1 MGSKLYV
8 GNLSYQLQEEDLRQA
23 FSEVGEVISVTV
35 IKDRM
40 SGQSRGFGFVEM
52 ATDDDAK
59 NAIATMHGR
68 PLENRPLVVSE
79 ARPQQPRDNRSGG
92 GGRPAGGFGGHR

>member
-1 MGSKLYV
+1 MSRKLYV
-8 GNLSYQLQEEDLRQA
+8 GNLAYSLTEEELRA
-23 FSEVGEVISVTV
+23 TFSEVGDVVSVS
-35 IKDRM
+35 ILKDRA

-79 ARPQQPRDNRSGG
+79 ARPQEPRGPRPG
-92 GGRPAGGFGGHR
+92 GGRRPPGDAGGPR